1 MAVSDPSNEESEQK
15 IKEYLLANPDFFLRH
30 DELLNALKLPEEWAE
45 IDNVVDFRSAL
56 IANLQNQLNIRDA
69 ENRELFSIARVNH
82 AYQQNIHHLVLKMVA
97 CETQQDLLN
106 MLTHTMPK
114 QLEVEKITLCLVP
127 QADTEPLLQNIM
139 GDNLRLI
146 SGKILHL
153 LGGEHV
159 LQRKH
164 IEGEPEIYGT
174 KNYDAGQ
181 IHSDLLIAIDLYG
194 CRGFMA
200 FGACA
205 PEQFDQTLEAD
216 YMIFLTNIFV
226 QMLTLL
232 HRFE

>member
-1 MAVSDPSNEESEQK
+1 MAVSDPSNDEREQK
-15 IKEYLLANPDFFLRH
+15 IKEYLLANPDFLLRH
-30 DELLNALKLPEEWAE
+30 DDLLDALKLPEEWAE

-82 AYQQNIHHLVLKMVA
+82 NYQQNIHRLVMKMVA
-97 CETQQDLLN
+97 CESQQDLLN
-106 MLTHTMPK
+106 MLSHTMPK

-127 QADTEPLLQNIM
+127 QADTEHLLQNIM
-139 GDNLRLI
+139 GDNIRLI

-153 LGGEHV
+153 LGGEKT

-174 KNYDAGQ
+174 KIYDAGQ
-181 IHSDLLIAIDLYG
+181 IHSDILIAIDLYD

-200 FGACA
+200 FGSCA

-232 HRFE
+232 HRFK